1 MSGAAALTLTLA
13 ILAEVLGTTALK
25 ASQGFTR
32 LWPSLATVAGY
43 WIAFYCLSLT
53 MRTVPVGIIYAI
65 WSGVGIVLISISGW
79 LVFGERL
86 DAPALVGIGLIVAGV
101 VVLQSVSGSVRS

>member
-1 MSGAAALTLTLA
+1 MSGSAALTLALA
-13 ILAEVLGTTALK
+13 IVAEVLGTTALK
-25 ASQGFTR
+25 ASDGFTR

-43 WIAFYCLSLT
+43 AIAFYCVSLT

-86 DAPALVGIGLIVAGV
+86 DGPAMVGIGLIVAGV
-101 VVLQSVSGSVRS
+101 VVLQAVSGSVRS